1 MSLVVQA
8 AAEEPVVEN
17 RSASSHSQ
25 SRLVR
30 LNPPVV
36 EPTVTERDSLQSVP
50 VLTPPASTVPTRR
63 STSSRTPSRTPTA
76 PAPPKPSRWQRAG
89 RAQGAGEVETPA
101 ARIARREAILRQ
113 QPEPEGD
120 RRSPPPLNRY
130 SPERCEQFFEDVA
143 VDRNRLYDNV
153 ISRVVLDITP
163 TKPAQLRDPAEG
175 KTRTWRD
182 RSGSVLAV
190 GKLVD
195 FKNGRVF
202 VERSDQTTK
211 EIEYGRLSNAD
222 MCYVNSI
229 WQVPLEFVLTDEQ
242 LIERNWLPMTLA
254 WKASEVCNKPLYFE
268 EPQLERYGHT
278 FNPYFQPVVSG
289 AHFFL
294 NIAVLPYK
302 MGIHPIHECRY
313 DLGYYRP
320 GSCAPWMVPP
330 VPLSVRGGLIEAG
343 VILGGVYALP

>member
-1 MSLVVQA
+1 M
-8 AAEEPVVEN
+8 
-17 RSASSHSQ
+17 
-25 SRLVR
+25 R

-36 EPTVTERDSLQSVP
+36 TPEVPAEP
-50 VLTPPASTVPTRR
+50 
-63 STSSRTPSRTPTA
+63 A
-76 PAPPKPSRWQRAG
+76 PAPALRDRNLSRASSGGFESGGASGAAG
-89 RAQGAGEVETPA
+89 SVRSQWAPREAVSERPVS
-101 ARIARREAILRQ
+101 RLARR
-113 QPEPEGD
+113 QPSPD
-120 RRSPPPLNRY
+120 ARPPAPDAPRRPAPLNAY
-130 SPERCEQFFEDVA
+130 SAKRCDDFFAKSDIDRERLF
-143 VDRNRLYDNV
+143 DNV

-175 KTRTWRD
+175 MTRTWRD
-182 RSGSVLAV
+182 RSGKVLAV

-195 FKNGRVF
+195 FKQGRVSI
-202 VERSDQTTK
+202 ERKDGTVT
-211 EIEYGRLSNAD
+211 EVAFYRLSNAD
-222 MCYVNSI
+222 MCYVNAI
-229 WQVPLEFVLTDEQ
+229 WQVPLEFVLSDEVMK
-242 LIERNWLPMTLA
+242 ERQWRPMTLT
-254 WKASEVCNKPLYFE
+254 WKASELCNKPLYFE
-268 EPQLERYGHT
+268 EAQLERYGHT